1 MSGEIVNYESLNQS
15 LEIDIKMVDEEFK
28 EIILYLKN
36 SSIYITNKNY
46 SELVQSLVDELSML
60 GVSKEY
66 LKELK
71 EI

>member
-1 MSGEIVNYESLNQS
+1 VSGEIVNYESLNQS

>member
-1 MSGEIVNYESLNQS
+1 
-15 LEIDIKMVDEEFK
+15 
-28 EIILYLKN
+28 
-36 SSIYITNKNY
+36 
-46 SELVQSLVDELSML
+46 VQSLVDELSML